1 MDQPTTVELRK
12 HRVSS
17 AAPESPPSSSL
28 FVVTRIEHALLS
40 ALHPGEAHTPPR
52 LFEAIRHALFPG
64 GGRLRPKLCLAISSA
79 CGEHDSS
86 LAEAAAASVEMIH
99 CASLV
104 HDDLPCFDDADTR
117 RGLPTV
123 HRAFGESIAV
133 LTGDQ
138 LIVLAFEHLAH
149 TAAASAGGV
158 RKLPSM
164 ISLLARGAGA
174 PFGLIAGQAWESEP
188 RVDAALYRRAK
199 TGALFE
205 AAAALGA
212 VAAGASPQA
221 WAVVGA
227 RIGEAYQ
234 VADDIL
240 DVCGDASRAGKPLG
254 QDAAHGRPNAAMS
267 LGVKEARRLF
277 DRLVGEAMDAIPA
290 CVDPEPVRLWVREA
304 ARRARAAL

>member
-1 MDQPTTVELRK
+1 MDLPTTVELRRL
-12 HRVSS
+12 RVNS
-17 AAPESPPSSSL
+17 ATPESPPSSSL

-64 GGRLRPKLCLAISSA
+64 GGRLRPRLCLAISSA
-79 CGEHDSS
+79 CGEPDSS

-149 TAAASAGGV
+149 VAAASPSGG
-158 RKLPSM
+158 RRLPQM

-188 RVDAALYRRAK
+188 RVDAVLYRRAK

-212 VAAGASPQA
+212 AAAGSNPQA

-227 RIGEAYQ
+227 RVGEAYQ

-240 DVCGDASRAGKPLG
+240 DVCGEASRAGKPVG
-254 QDAAHGRPNAAMS
+254 QDAAHDRPNAAMS

-277 DRLVGEAMDAIPA
+277 DRLVREATEAIPT
-290 CVDPEPVRLWVREA
+290 CVDPEPVRAWVREA
-304 ARRARAAL
+304 ERRARAAL